1 MIEKLLMKQSKVL
14 FLIPDGVGIR
24 NYLYSNVIAYL
35 KHNSEIAFWSTLPE
49 EAFQET
55 LELHQITVDYKSI
68 KLHAEGF
75 VTRLWKESS
84 VYARLKYN
92 SKKVNNPTILT
103 NWRKNNKN
111 FKLRQ
116 LYNLAEII
124 GKWASRDYSRIL
136 SLEEKSRKRWS
147 RDLIEHYKKELIL
160 SKISSVFVTHQR
172 VANLMPI
179 CIAAK
184 ELGIKVTTA
193 IYSWDN
199 LPKARLAVL
208 ADQYLVWSDY
218 MKEEIGIYYP
228 EIESNKVIVSGTPQF
243 EFYTEKER
251 LMSRSLFALKYNLDE
266 NKKWLCFSGDD
277 KTTSPYDQLYLK
289 DVAESVFNIDE
300 SRRPQ
305 IIFRRSPAD
314 NSDRYNIVLKQFA
327 DLIISIDPLWHTKG
341 DNWGA
346 FFPAL
351 EDVDLLVN
359 LAYHCEVAINVGS
372 TMAHD
377 FSTFDKP
384 CFYIN
389 YDQKQSQ
396 NWSVDTIYRF
406 QHFRSMTGLK
416 AVHFVNNSK
425 EWFNQINNVVCK
437 IEEIAPEKRLWREK
451 VILHP
456 LDKSSKIIAE
466 QLL

>member
-1 MIEKLLMKQSKVL
+1 MGRKVL

-24 NYLYSNVIAYL
+24 NYLYSNVITHL
-35 KHNSEIAFWSTLPE
+35 KSNSEIAFWSTLPQ

-55 LELHQITVDYKSI
+55 LNLHQIKVDYKLI
-68 KLHAEGF
+68 KLHAESLA
-75 VTRLWKESS
+75 TRLWKESS

-92 SKKVNNPTILT
+92 SKKVNNPTILS

-124 GKWASRDYSRIL
+124 GNWASKDYARIL
-136 SLEEKSRKRWS
+136 SLEEKSRKAWS
-147 RDLIEHYKKELIL
+147 RELIEYYKNELL
-160 SKISSVFVTHQR
+160 SAKISSVFITHQR

-208 ADQYLVWSDY
+208 ADRYLVWSDY
-218 MKEEIGIYYP
+218 MKEEMQIYYP
-228 EIESNKVIVSGTPQF
+228 EIESSRVIVSGTPQF
-243 EFYTEKER
+243 EFYLEKER
-251 LMSRSLFALKYNLDE
+251 LLARKDFAQKYNLDE
-266 NKKWLCFSGDD
+266 NKKWICFSGDD

-289 DVAESVFNIDE
+289 DVSESISHIDE
-300 SRRPQ
+300 NSRPQ

-314 NSDRYNIVLKQFA
+314 NSDRYDSVLKQFNN
-327 DLIISIDPLWHTKG
+327 LIVTIDPLWFTG
-341 DNWGA
+341 GSSWGV

-351 EDVDLLVN
+351 EDVNLLVN
-359 LAYHCEVAINVGS
+359 LAYHCEAAINVGS
-372 TMAHD
+372 TIAHD
-377 FSTFDKP
+377 FSTLGKP

-389 YDQKQSQ
+389 YDQKESQ
-396 NWSVDTIYRF
+396 NWSVDKIYQF
-406 QHFRSMTGLK
+406 QHFRSISGLK
-416 AVHFVNNSK
+416 AVCFVNNSK
-425 EWFNQINNVVCK
+425 DWFDQISNVFSK
-437 IEEIAPEKRLWREK
+437 PEEIAPEKQLWREK

-456 LDKSSKIIAE
+456 LDNSSKMIAKE
-466 QLL
+466 LL